1 MLKKVFL
8 VLICLMLLAPSILYA
23 AKDTSYTCVCNE
35 NIELTFNVPKHSG
48 GAVLYIPIYAVMKG
62 QAVTEDGGK
71 RDVVVSSEIGTP
83 AASKATSRAIYALLD
98 ADYLQTLYAAFINE
112 AVSVDVSGE

>member
-1 MLKKVFL
+1 MKKIL
-8 VLICLMLLAPSILYA
+8 VLALILTIFIPAFCFA

-62 QAVTEDGGK
+62 QAIIEDGGK
-71 RDVVVSSEIGTP
+71 RDVTVFSEIGTP
-83 AASKATSRAIYALLD
+83 AAEKATTRALYALLD